1 MPIID
6 FIREL
11 NAAQKFKIQD
21 TFEFVGFDD
30 ISAGH
35 IREEKDVPETL
46 EIWAAVKIHYG
57 GELPESYRVLNFI
70 IGDWVEKHTDQLT
83 ENLYGELHKH
93 FSNNYEGDFSDLE
106 KSQES
111 PIWEDQLDF
120 MPRVEQNDNSMIVEI
135 ELVLNAESIGE

>member
-6 FIREL
+6 LIREL

-21 TFEFVGFDD
+21 KFEFVGFDD
-30 ISAGH
+30 ISASH
-35 IREEKDVPETL
+35 IREEKNVPETL
-46 EIWAAVKIHYG
+46 EIWAAVKVHYD
-57 GELPESYRVLNFI
+57 GELPGSYRSLNFI

-83 ENLYGELHKH
+83 ENLYEELHKH
-93 FSNNYEGDFSDLE
+93 FSNNYEGDFSDLK

-120 MPRVEQNDNSMIVEI
+120 MPRIEQNDNSMIVEI
-135 ELVLNAESIGE
+135 ELVLNAEPFGE